1 MAEISKTHQE
11 LLDSIPELEAYQ
23 KSLEE
28 FLELDLRRSS
38 DQQIKT
44 AYDKHLRFVP
54 YPLMF
59 ISKEEFN
66 SKIFYRVRNLPFS
79 YMSED
84 ISSIRTFSY
93 PPIGSCK
100 SNGRANKRNTSI
112 FYCSEFVSTAM
123 MESKQ
128 NADQMG
134 FLSIWT
140 PLVDRD
146 VLIACFLSKK
156 IKSDNPMYEEANSL
170 YEFLDEQ
177 AAAMGLHKKK
187 QLNLLIDFLFDRFIH
202 EQFPYPLTSWISH
215 QMMYMQISE
224 KPPTDGIVYPS
235 VESSL
240 HFCNYAF
247 GTQFT
252 DDFLKLDK
260 VIQFKL
266 EDVVNGKGYFH
277 MGQIGDVQKERIVWR
292 KPSEEEF
299 KEFDQLI
306 HTGLR

>member
-11 LLDSIPELEAYQ
+11 LLDSIPELDAYQ

-28 FLELDLRRSS
+28 FLKLDLRWSS
-38 DQQIKT
+38 DQQIKA
-44 AYDKHLRFVP
+44 AYDKHIRFLP
-54 YPLMF
+54 FPLTV
-59 ISKEEFN
+59 IPKEEFN
-66 SKIFYRVRNLPFS
+66 AKKFYRVRNLSF
-79 YMSED
+79 YYKSED
-84 ISSIRTFSY
+84 ISSCKTYSY

-100 SNGRANKRNTSI
+100 SNGRANIRYTSI
-112 FYCSEFVSTAM
+112 FYCSDYVSTAM
-123 MESKQ
+123 VESKQ
-128 NADQMG
+128 NPDQMG

-140 PLVDRD
+140 PQVDRD
-146 VLIACFLSKK
+146 VVIACFLSKR
-156 IKSDNPMYEEANSL
+156 IKSDNPMFEEAKAL
-170 YEFLDEQ
+170 YEFLDDQ
-177 AAAMGLHKKK
+177 AATMGLHKKK
-187 QLNLLIDFLFDRFIH
+187 QLSLLSDFLFERFIH

-215 QMMYMQISE
+215 RMMYMEIAE

-247 GTQFT
+247 GTEFT
-252 DDFLKLDK
+252 DEFLNLNK

-266 EDVVNGKGYFH
+266 DNVVNGRGFFH
-277 MGQIGDVQKERIVWR
+277 MGQIGDVKNDRVEWR